1 MRRWRFGHAVAIVV
15 ATLVALVASAARSPA
30 SAQTLIVEG
39 HVGARSP
46 DAERVLGPVR
56 SALERAPG
64 TLATADVSRRYR
76 AERSRAGAGHGEASD
91 LQARLRRLVSAG
103 NDAWMNADFDR
114 ARAIFERAVE
124 VSREAPSEAA
134 GRISWRPMVQRS
146 LVGVALSAKRRGDGS
161 TAESAMAE
169 FLRTYPGDVVD
180 RTTFGP
186 EAWKL
191 YEAVRK
197 SLSEQPTGR
206 LTVSVDDPDAVVF
219 VNERYA
225 GVGSVRLEDLLPGTY
240 RVHVRK
246 GASPG
251 RIYDAQVLGGTEA
264 VVEVTWSFD
273 AALSTDGWVGFSF
286 PDEEAKARLLD
297 VYALRLGRM
306 LGAKTIVVLELD
318 GTDERRAVAG
328 SVLSVD
334 STRATR
340 TASMAVAP
348 VEPSAET
355 LATLGDYL
363 SGARPG
369 LPQGAVEVAAEKPRG
384 RKEWGHA
391 LLWGIAGAGA
401 AAVLGG
407 VTLVVLDGRCKDLD
421 PDLRSCPTIYD
432 TKLLGVATLALGAAA
447 LGSAA
452 YLRYLRGRRPRT
464 TPVAA
469 LAPSG
474 AYLGLAGTF

>member
-1 MRRWRFGHAVAIVV
+1 
-15 ATLVALVASAARSPA
+15 
-30 SAQTLIVEG
+30 VEG
-39 HVGARSP
+39 HVGARSQ
-46 DAERVLGPVR
+46 DAERLLGPVR

-64 TLATADVSRRYR
+64 TLTTADVSRRYR
-76 AERSRAGAGHGEASD
+76 TERSRAGAGRDQATD
-91 LQARLRRLVSAG
+91 LQARLRKLVSAG

-114 ARAIFERAVE
+114 ARTIFERAVE

-169 FLRTYPGDVVD
+169 FLRTYPGDIVD

-197 SLSEQPTGR
+197 SLAEQPTGR

-225 GVGSVRLEDLLPGTY
+225 GVGSVRLDDLLPGTY

-273 AALSTDGWVGFSF
+273 AALSTDGWVGFAF
-286 PDEEAKARLLD
+286 PDEETKARLLD

-318 GTDERRAVAG
+318 GAEDRRAVVG
-328 SVLSVD
+328 SVLTVD
-334 STRATR
+334 STRAAR

-369 LPQGAVEVAAEKPRG
+369 LPQGAVDVAAEKPRG
-384 RKEWGHA
+384 PKERGNV
-391 LLWGIAGAGA
+391 LLWSIAGAGA

-407 VTLVVLDGRCKDLD
+407 VALIVLDGRCKDLD
-421 PDLRSCPTIYD
+421 PDLRSCPRIYD
-432 TKLLGVATLALGAAA
+432 TKTLGVGALSAGAAA
-447 LGSAA
+447 AGLAA
-452 YLRYLRGRRPRT
+452 YL
-464 TPVAA
+464 
-469 LAPSG
+469 
-474 AYLGLAGTF
+474 YLGHRTHLRAVPTVAIESGGAVVGIAVTLSPWP

>member
-1 MRRWRFGHAVAIVV
+1 
-15 ATLVALVASAARSPA
+15 
-30 SAQTLIVEG
+30 
-39 HVGARSP
+39 
-46 DAERVLGPVR
+46 
-56 SALERAPG
+56 
-64 TLATADVSRRYR
+64 
-76 AERSRAGAGHGEASD
+76 
-91 LQARLRRLVSAG
+91 
-103 NDAWMNADFDR
+103 
-114 ARAIFERAVE
+114 
-124 VSREAPSEAA
+124 
-134 GRISWRPMVQRS
+134 MVQRS

-197 SLSEQPTGR
+197 SLAEQPTGR

-286 PDEEAKARLLD
+286 PDEDTKERLLA

-318 GTDERRAVAG
+318 GTDDRRAVVG

-369 LPQGAVEVAAEKPRG
+369 LPEGAVDVVVEKPRDRTDRG
-384 RKEWGHA
+384 MLTWS
-391 LLWGIAGAGA
+391 IAGAGA

-407 VTLVVLDGRCKDLD
+407 VALIVLDGRCKDLD
-421 PDLRSCPTIYD
+421 PDLRSCPRIYD
-432 TKLLGVATLALGAAA
+432 TTILGVAGIALGGAA
-447 LGSAA
+447 LGTAA
-452 YLRYLRGRRPRT
+452 YLRHRHGRRPRT
-464 TPVAA
+464 APVAA

>member
-1 MRRWRFGHAVAIVV
+1 M
-15 ATLVALVASAARSPA
+15 
-30 SAQTLIVEG
+30 
-39 HVGARSP
+39 
-46 DAERVLGPVR
+46 
-56 SALERAPG
+56 
-64 TLATADVSRRYR
+64 
-76 AERSRAGAGHGEASD
+76 
-91 LQARLRRLVSAG
+91 SAG

-114 ARAIFERAVE
+114 ARTIFERAVE

-251 RIYDAQVLGGTEA
+251 RIYDAQVFGGTEA
-264 VVEVTWSFD
+264 VDRIAFQAIQPGGSMRDDEV
-273 AALSTDGWVGFSF
+273 
-286 PDEEAKARLLD
+286 
-297 VYALRLGRM
+297 
-306 LGAKTIVVLELD
+306 I
-318 GTDERRAVAG
+318 
-328 SVLSVD
+328 
-334 STRATR
+334 
-340 TASMAVAP
+340 
-348 VEPSAET
+348 
-355 LATLGDYL
+355 
-363 SGARPG
+363 
-369 LPQGAVEVAAEKPRG
+369 
-384 RKEWGHA
+384 
-391 LLWGIAGAGA
+391 A
-401 AAVLGG
+401 AA
-407 VTLVVLDGRCKDLD
+407 DAR
-421 PDLRSCPTIYD
+421 
-432 TKLLGVATLALGAAA
+432 
-447 LGSAA
+447 
-452 YLRYLRGRRPRT
+452 
-464 TPVAA
+464 
-469 LAPSG
+469 
-474 AYLGLAGTF
+474 GLAMVFTGQRHFRH